1 MLSGALDQQGVL
13 FNKMQKNITSGI
25 SNRTGYQSV
34 RIPPNRK
41 EGFTDKILNKK
52 YTDVTADY
60 TQLQTELQDNN
71 LDILKRLD
79 PKTNAALGKNIALN
93 DSSSNKGYV
102 TDQGIFKAYNPS
114 TWLNTPGKFGCPGPD
129 KIIKVPVNESDQ
141 LNAST
146 PGYTFTTENFPK
158 LLVGQPM
165 QSGAACGG
173 AGKNVYVDRL
183 VDKPTA
189 SYVGCF
195 KESSA
200 FKSLGP
206 MDYSNCLSSAMS
218 SDNAYFGLTTTT
230 DANNINQTNC
240 MVSNVFGDDELAAV
254 ALKPVLVWES
264 ATKNKD
270 SSNGN
275 NCCTVTTEGILTVS
289 DAAVPTN
296 VLFQSNDAVPSC
308 VAGGGINHLVATFG
322 GNCAD
327 KYSVETGNATKAVMS
342 AYDKAVGN
350 SSSFSFLVNDKN
362 IGLSAN
368 DCTNKAW
375 DASYQCGN
383 VSKVEH
389 MGNAGGKNAKF
400 NCDAE
405 VATCTFAFTLNNN
418 GKACLFQTKNGEHA
432 GKVWCMAT
440 KSEDGLPKNAEFAAA
455 KGKTG
460 TNSLNNGQTLFAGE
474 WIGSNNGALRLV
486 MQTDGNLC
494 LYSYVAVETCA
505 KKNGSDFFTGVNA
518 DVNAVYKVDNMGNKS
533 VLNKMGY
540 VDQDDVLHNYAA
552 DAIAYSDT
560 YTLLPNTNIQE
571 NNLGDPISNST
582 VDACKTA
589 CSANTA
595 CGGYAFESG
604 ANVCYLKNGDATNN
618 QVTKQGTTSGIRLPQ
633 VLQKKSCAADTVNI
647 SSEKYDRYV
656 KGEELSDANMGS
668 ICNPFSSNPVSET
681 TKVQYA
687 AVNEDLA
694 ALGSGIMGG
703 INRFSENIGQSQRE
717 FAKTGKKMMKSV
729 QSYKDVYKKTHGSSP
744 SLNVNGHMLNE
755 GMRNM
760 QDLGRMKSDSELIV
774 THQNMRYIY
783 WMLAALGLIT
793 VCMAVANKKR

>member
-13 FNKMQKNITSGI
+13 FNKLQNNITSGI

-34 RIPPNRK
+34 RIPSNKSK
-41 EGFTDKILNKK
+41 EGFTDKLLNKK

-60 TQLQTELQDNN
+60 TQLQTELQGNN

-93 DSSSNKGYV
+93 DSTSGYV

-114 TWLNTPGKFGCPGPD
+114 TWADADTGLFGCPSS
-129 KIIKVPVNESDQ
+129 KKVMKVPVNESDQ

-183 VDKPTA
+183 VDSPAA

-195 KESSA
+195 KDMSGNNTSDST
-200 FKSLGP
+200 FKSMGP
-206 MDYSNCLSSAMS
+206 MDYSSCMSSAMS
-218 SDNAYFGLTTTT
+218 TGNAYFGLTT
-230 DANNINQTNC
+230 DADGQTNC
-240 MVSNVFGDDELAAV
+240 MLSNAFDADGAEPLSAFT
-254 ALKPVLVWES
+254 PVLIWES

-270 SSNGN
+270 STI
-275 NCCTVTTEGILTVS
+275 NCCTVTTEGFLTVS
-289 DAAVPTN
+289 DASDATK
-296 VLFQSNDAVPSC
+296 VLFQSNDATASC
-308 VAGGGINHLVATFG
+308 VAGGKINNLVATFG
-322 GNCAD
+322 GNCAN
-327 KYSVETGNATKAVMS
+327 KYNVTTGNATEAVMS
-342 AYDKAVGN
+342 AAG
-350 SSSFSFLVNDKN
+350 SSSNFSFLVNDKN
-362 IGLSAN
+362 LGLASN
-368 DCTNKAW
+368 DCENKAW
-375 DASYQCGN
+375 DASFQCGN
-383 VSKVEH
+383 VSKTGH
-389 MGNAGGKNAKF
+389 MDAANGKNATF
-400 NCDAE
+400 DCDAQ
-405 VATCTFAFTLNNN
+405 VAACTFAFTLNNN
-418 GKACLFQTKNGEHA
+418 GNACLFQTKNEEHVD
-432 GKVWCMAT
+432 KVWCMAT
-440 KSEDGLPKNAEFAAA
+440 KSDGLPKNAEFAAT

-486 MQTDGNLC
+486 MQADGNLC

-505 KKNGSDFFTGVNA
+505 KNANDYMTGVNA
-518 DVNAVYKVDNMGNKS
+518 DVNAVYKVDNMGDKS
-533 VLNKMGY
+533 ALGKMGY
-540 VDQDDVLHNYAA
+540 IDQDDVLHNYAA
-552 DAIAYSDT
+552 DALAYSDT
-560 YTLLPNTNIQE
+560 YTLLPNTNLVSGS
-571 NNLGDPISNST
+571 NNLGDPVSNST

-589 CSANTA
+589 CSANAA
-595 CGGYAFESG
+595 CGGYVFESG
-604 ANVCYLKNGDATNN
+604 ANVCYLKNSKTNERA
-618 QVTKQGTTSGIRLPQ
+618 TKQGTASAVRLPQ
-633 VLQKKSCAADTVNI
+633 VLDGKSCATDTVNI

-694 ALGSGIMGG
+694 ALGSNIMGG
-703 INRFSENIGQSQRE
+703 INRFSENIGQSQRT

-729 QSYKDVYKKTHGSSP
+729 QSYKDVYKKTHG
-744 SLNVNGHMLNE
+744 LAKGAKE
-755 GMRNM
+755 GMLKEGMLNM
-760 QDLGRMKSDSELIV
+760 QDLSRMKSDSELLV

-793 VCMAVANKKR
+793 VCVAVTNKKR